1 MTDDGAA
8 PADALAGA
16 GARAGAGAA
25 GPGPQAGR
33 TGYGLIGMRERV
45 ALQGGSLVAGGVDG
59 GGFRVLATLPVAAVG
74 GGPEELG

>member
-1 MTDDGAA
+1 MVTDDGAA
-8 PADALAGA
+8 APADTLVG
-16 GARAGAGAA
+16 AGAGAA

-45 ALQGGSLVAGGVDG
+45 ALQDGSLVAGSVDG